1 MSSVPHQTVSIVGGG
16 LAGLA
21 LGVALRR
28 ADVPVALFEAGD
40 YPRHRVC
47 GEFMAGLDDATVQR
61 LGIEQALADA
71 GAERRVTWYL
81 RNEAVGGQ
89 TLPQPARTISRFVL
103 DARLVARFTALGGHL
118 RRGVR
123 QALPPESAGWV
134 DAAGRRRNTRSPWMG
149 LKAHFGGI
157 DASAGLE
164 LHLGDGAYVGL
175 ATVEDGWVNVCG
187 LFRRRPGLTM
197 DRASALPAYLRASG
211 LDGLAARLAA
221 GEMRLESAS
230 AVAALQFDRKVGL
243 GDGIRLGDAV
253 AMIPPFTGNGMAMAL
268 IGAACAVDPLV
279 AWARRERS
287 WPETVGSVQSALQA
301 EFRTRLAG
309 ASLLHPFLV
318 NPSLQ
323 RGLGAAARTG
333 LLPLTRLYHLLH

>member
-1 MSSVPHQTVSIVGGG
+1 MSPAAPELVHIVGGG

-28 ADVPVALFEAGD
+28 AGVPVELDEAGD

-47 GEFMAGLDDATVQR
+47 GEFMAGLDDVTVR
-61 LGIEQALADA
+61 TLGIDAALADA

-81 RNEAVGGQ
+81 RNEVVGGQ
-89 TLPQPARTISRFVL
+89 TLPLPARTISRFVL
-103 DARLVARFTALGGHL
+103 DERLANQFTALGGRL
-118 RRGVR
+118 NRGIRR
-123 QALPPESAGWV
+123 ALPPDGTGWV
-134 DAAGRRRNTRSPWMG
+134 DAAGRRRSARSPWVG
-149 LKAHFGGI
+149 LKAHFGGL
-157 DASAGLE
+157 DAGSGLE

-175 ATVEDGWVNVCG
+175 AAVEDGWVNVCG

-211 LDGLAARLAA
+211 LDGLADRLAS
-221 GEMRLESAS
+221 GRMRPDSAS
-230 AVAALQFDRKVGL
+230 AVAALQFDRKIGR

-279 AWARRERS
+279 AWARRERP
-287 WPETVGSVQSALQA
+287 WPETVGAVQAALQA

-318 NPSLQ
+318 NPALQ